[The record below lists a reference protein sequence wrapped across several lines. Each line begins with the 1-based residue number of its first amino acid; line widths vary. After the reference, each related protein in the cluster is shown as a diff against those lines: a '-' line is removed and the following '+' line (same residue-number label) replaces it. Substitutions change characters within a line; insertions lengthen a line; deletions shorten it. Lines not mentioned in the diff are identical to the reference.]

1 MTLKELQN
9 AMKRPAQLYIIACAV
24 FLSVCPEARC
34 GEWRAKFAASQPE
47 AKDRERDDS
56 IADSSD
62 VESVLLRDTGWVA
75 QDAEIETVDGKCD
88 SIEGCAPACPD
99 DDCAFLSDCLS
110 FGDHLKD
117 IPLGSLCPSGAMD
130 ETTLSFG
137 GQIRYRYMDEDNRL
151 RPFGPAR
158 STYDLWRWTNYLE
171 LKHTDLFRLYVEM
184 IDASI
189 FDEDLPPTFIDEN
202 RADILQA
209 YGDVLLFEWGASP
222 VVLRAGRQFL
232 KYGSQ
237 RLVSPLAW
245 ANTYRNFE
253 GIKLFS
259 HGDAWDIDAFATRPV
274 NGATGNINRPTSR
287 DQADASRTFSG
298 VYATYHG
305 ASNHTVD
312 FYWLWLR
319 EQEPRVVLAD
329 GSRHTIGVR
338 WEGNHAIQD
347 CCGDVSRTWN
357 WDVEGAYQFGHDN
370 DAMGVEQTV
379 KAGFVAGKLSHTW
392 NQVSGTPSIA
402 GVFHWGSG
410 DDDPN
415 SGDIHTVS
423 TLFPLGHAY
432 WGLIDNFAGQNL
444 IDYSLQATVKPTD
457 DLTCV
462 AAIHWFNL
470 ANGNDFV
477 YNVGGVALGPGGT
490 GSNLGQ
496 ELDLLA
502 TYKVNEKFSVQA
514 GYFWH
519 WYGDAINN
527 GPLARDDAS
536 QFYVMPTFSY

>member
-1 MTLKELQN
+1 MRNSNRLSTISL
-9 AMKRPAQLYIIACAV
+9 IILV
-24 FLSVCPEARC
+24 LVSHR
-34 GEWRAKFAASQPE
+34 PE
-47 AKDRERDDS
+47 AKCDEVHPNVSVSPAGEASR
-56 IADSSD
+56 AD
-62 VESVLLRDTGWVA
+62 EFLLFRDTGWVSQVTA
-75 QDAEIETVDGKCD
+75 TAPAEVGCD
-88 SIEGCAPACPD
+88 SVDGCAPECEA
-99 DDCAFLSDCLS
+99 DDCGLLSDCLAL
-110 FGDHLKD
+110 GDYLKD
-117 IPLGSLCPSGAMD
+117 IPLDCLCPLCGED

-171 LKHTDLFRLYVEM
+171 LKDSDLYRLYVEM

-189 FDEDLPPTFIDEN
+189 FNEDLPPTFIDEN

-209 YGDVLLFEWGASP
+209 YGDVLLFEWDGAP

-253 GIKLFS
+253 GVTVFTR
-259 HGDAWDIDAFATRPV
+259 GDVWDIDAFTTRPV

-305 ASNHTVD
+305 VENNTVD

-319 EQEPRVVLAD
+319 EQEPRILLAD
-329 GSRHTIGVR
+329 GSRHTVGMR
-338 WEGNHAIQD
+338 WEGSCPIKDA
-347 CCGDVSRTWN
+347 CGDVLRTWN

-370 DAMGVEQTV
+370 DALGVEQTV

-392 NQVSGTPSIA
+392 NQRCGAPSIA

-444 IDYSLQATVKPTD
+444 IDYSLQATVKPTTD
-457 DLTCV
+457 VTCV
-462 AAIHWFNL
+462 AAMHWFNL
-470 ANGNDFV
+470 DEGNDFV

-496 ELDLLA
+496 ELDLVA
-502 TYKVNEKFSVQA
+502 TYTVNNSLSIQL
-514 GYFWH
+514 GYFWF
-519 WYGDAINN
+519 WYGNAINN
-527 GPLARDDAS
+527 GPLARSDAS
-536 QFYVMPTFSY
+536 QFYIMPTFNY